1 MVRNLQQLMHLYV
14 VDCGVEE
21 IIEDGVQTTY
31 EFVLSKL
38 NSVIF
43 KDLPNLNCFYP
54 GMHASCWPSLEG
66 LWVYDCSKIAFLAQ
80 ECSRLE
86 RNYESTYPAPTNQAL
101 FIIEK
106 DSFPNLKNV
115 AISGMEI
122 WDGPFPINYFSKLE
136 YFQVRKSNNESA
148 AILEK
153 FPGLEKYGET
163 SAPPSSEISSH
174 RKSRSG
180 DIHAVGALSHL
191 SELWL
196 YGMSRLM
203 HLGEDNS
210 QMAGQNFPNLQFLG
224 IYCCDSLQ
232 NLRSSAISFKN
243 LTSLQVNGCSGL
255 EYLITYSTAK
265 SLKQLILLSVENCG
279 RLVEIVGS
287 REDDDNLGNEI
298 VFSRLEYLE
307 LSKLP
312 RLRGFCSGDCIV
324 KFPSLNQLLISKRLK
339 LKIFGNDETLHV
351 TNEEVDTDVDADDGE
366 TYVDA
371 DDGET
376 GVDLDEG
383 EKTVQVTKENVDID
397 AGVDGDQSDETTHI
411 TNQKED
417 ENYDGSV
424 TFHSLNNFSIL
435 RFPLYRES
443 ICYTHFISEHVQ
455 PLEITAT
462 DQGVIAPV
470 GENLAI
476 LPVGEVTTP
485 VFPVVEHTLVA
496 EVTRTEAVEQVF
508 LDIEPLAEE
517 ARPDVHQTLN
527 APEQHVKE
535 RSDPLE
541 PSAAAKGILTPTI
554 RAQAPQS
561 SLKSSGEKL
570 SLIVLLFTC
579 SLWICI
585 YLISLPHLTPGSICT
600 SLPLCH
606 VINPFHYLTSQE
618 QVRPFETTAIDQE
631 FIAPVQENLAIIP
644 VGKVRTPVFPV
655 IEPPPVI
662 EVPHT
667 EEGEQAFS
675 GLNLEPVAEAA
686 RPDAHQTSNA
696 PEPSAVARITPTLII
711 PALPSS
717 SSPKS
722 SRAQRSLGE
731 KLQDLSAKKAASNMG
746 QFEEEKTKLKALIS
760 SADLRDPQT
769 RQQLLAVLPTLQLS
783 TTKWIAD
790 LVVQEL
796 SKLPL
801 VLDKEES
808 LRQKLA
814 GLIAQGFEL
823 DERRHILLS
832 EGSLAEENIQKVQ
845 EQKVELLAVEEQ
857 IKKLEA
863 QAILLR
869 AEIAI
874 GEKRYSGFEASLDE
888 LDQLVEERQL
898 NQLSVDS
905 TSEEFLRTRAVSDS
919 LCTAIF
925 THLRQLL

>member
-1 MVRNLQQLMHLYV
+1 MVRNLQQLLRLYV
-14 VDCGVEE
+14 GDCGVEE

-38 NSVIF
+38 NSVRF
-43 KDLPNLNCFYP
+43 EDLPDLNCFYS
-54 GMHASCWPSLEG
+54 GMHASCWPSLEA
-66 LWVYDCSKIAFLAQ
+66 LTVYGCSRVAFLAQ
-80 ECSRLE
+80 ECSRFQ
-86 RNYESTYPAPTNQAL
+86 RKYDSMYPTPTNQAL
-101 FIIEK
+101 FLIKK
-106 DSFPNLKNV
+106 DSFPSLKRV
-115 AISGMEI
+115 TISGMEI
-122 WDGPFPINYFSKLE
+122 WDGPFPVNYFSKLE
-136 YFQVRKSNNESA
+136 YFQVEKSNNESA

-163 SAPPSSEISSH
+163 SAAASSEISSH

-180 DIHAVGALSHL
+180 DIHAVGALSRL
-191 SELWL
+191 SQLWL
-196 YGMSRLM
+196 CGMSRLM

-210 QMAGQNFPNLQFLG
+210 QMAGQNFPNLQILG
-224 IYCCDSLQ
+224 IDCCDSLR

-243 LTSLQVNGCSGL
+243 LTKLQVNGCSGL

-265 SLKQLILLSVENCG
+265 SLKQLIVLSVENCV

-312 RLRGFCSGDCIV
+312 RLRGFCSRDCIV
-324 KFPSLNQLLISKRLK
+324 KFPSLDKLLISKRLK

-376 GVDLDEG
+376 GVDLDDG
-383 EKTVQVTKENVDID
+383 EKE
-397 AGVDGDQSDETTHI
+397 HI
-411 TNQKED
+411 
-417 ENYDGSV
+417 
-424 TFHSLNNFSIL
+424 
-435 RFPLYRES
+435 
-443 ICYTHFISEHVQ
+443 Q

-485 VFPVVEHTLVA
+485 VFPVIEHTLVA
-496 EVTRTEAVEQVF
+496 EVTHTEAVEQVF

-517 ARPDVHQTLN
+517 ARPDVHRTLN
-527 APEQHVKE
+527 EPEQHVKE
-535 RSDPLE
+535 RSAPLE
-541 PSAAAKGILTPTI
+541 PSAAAKEILTPTI
-554 RAQAPQS
+554 RAQAPES
-561 SLKSSGEKL
+561 SLKSSVEKL

-585 YLISLPHLTPGSICT
+585 YLISLRHLTPGSICT

-606 VINPFHYLTSQE
+606 VINPFHYLTSRE
-618 QVRPFETTAIDQE
+618 QVRPFETTATDQE
-631 FIAPVQENLAIIP
+631 FIAPVQENNLAIIP
-644 VGKVRTPVFPV
+644 VGEVRTPVFPV
-655 IEPPPVI
+655 IEPPPVV

-667 EEGEQAFS
+667 EEREQAFS

-686 RPDAHQTSNA
+686 RPDAHQNSNA
-696 PEPSAVARITPTLII
+696 PEQNLEVQSDPFEPSAVARITPTRII

-722 SRAQRSLGE
+722 SRAKRSLGE
-731 KLQDLSAKKAASNMG
+731 KLQDLSAKKAASNID
-746 QFEEEKTKLKALIS
+746 QSEEEKTKLKALIS
-760 SADLRDPQT
+760 SAELRDPQT

-814 GLIAQGFEL
+814 GLVAQGFEL
-823 DERRHILLS
+823 DERRRILLS

-845 EQKVELLAVEEQ
+845 EQKVELLTVEEQ

-874 GEKRYSGFEASLDE
+874 GEKRYSGFEASLD
-888 LDQLVEERQL
+888 QLVEERQL

-905 TSEEFLRTRAVSDS
+905 TSEELLRTRAVSDS